1 MMVQLVLFPDEFPY
15 HFFLS
20 RETNPHMFNKN
31 SVWLDSFV
39 NMGFKLFIPQSKR
52 LCIYAD
58 SFIPSLNNKVLLI
71 AIEMLHAY
79 LSGIN

>member
-1 MMVQLVLFPDEFPY
+1 MMVQLVLFPDKFPY

-20 RETNPHMFNKN
+20 READSYMFNNN

-52 LCIYAD
+52 LCSYAE
-58 SFIPSLNNKVLLI
+58 SLSLI
-71 AIEMLHAY
+71 HI
-79 LSGIN
+79 

>member
-20 RETNPHMFNKN
+20 RETNPHMFNNN

-39 NMGFKLFIPQSKR
+39 NTWASSYSFHRVKDYAVMQIV
-52 LCIYAD
+52 LCLPYPI
-58 SFIPSLNNKVLLI
+58 F
-71 AIEMLHAY
+71 E
-79 LSGIN
+79 

>member
-20 RETNPHMFNKN
+20 REANSHMFNNN
-31 SVWLDSFV
+31 SVWLDSFI

-52 LCIYAD
+52 LCSYAD
-58 SFIPSLNNKVLLI
+58 SFMPYIP
-71 AIEMLHAY
+71 Y
-79 LSGIN
+79 L